1 MNPKKQEKIGV
12 LRQIVV
18 AVAIALLAGGTA
30 PWWWKEIS
38 GKNTRDNTS
47 STITPTPSPPG
58 VGFTPT
64 PSQTNFSADYPVKP
78 SPSIIASPTPMPL
91 EYETRFSEIVGAA
104 LKISPDQVKPDHRLT
119 SAERLQIMAA
129 VRADFGLTDS
139 AKEFSQL
146 NTVGDVLQL
155 IRSKRLGNKP
165 Q

>member
-1 MNPKKQEKIGV
+1 MNPKKHEKIGV

-38 GKNTRDNTS
+38 WRRDNTS
-47 STITPTPSPPG
+47 PTITPPP
-58 VGFTPT
+58 VVRFPPT
-64 PSQTNFSADYPVKP
+64 PSQTNPSVDYSVKP

-91 EYETRFSEIVGAA
+91 GYETRFSEIVAA
-104 LKISPDQVKPDHRLT
+104 TLKISPDEVKLDHRLT
-119 SAERLQIMAA
+119 SAQRLQIMAA

-139 AKEFSQL
+139 PKEFSQL

-155 IRSKRLGNKP
+155 IRSKGLGKKP

>member
-1 MNPKKQEKIGV
+1 MNPKEHEKIGV

-38 GKNTRDNTS
+38 GKKTRDNPS
-47 STITPTPSPPG
+47 PTPPAP
-58 VGFTPT
+58 VVRFTPT
-64 PSQTNFSADYPVKP
+64 PSQTNPSVDYSVKP
-78 SPSIIASPTPMPL
+78 SPSIVASPTPIPL
-91 EYETRFSEIVGAA
+91 GYETRFSEIVAA
-104 LKISPDQVKPDHRLT
+104 VLKISPDEVKLDHRLT
-119 SAERLQIMAA
+119 SAQRLQIMAA

-139 AKEFSQL
+139 PKEFSQL

-155 IRSKRLGNKP
+155 IRSKGLGTEP

>member
-30 PWWWKEIS
+30 PWWWKEIW
-38 GKNTRDNTS
+38 KNTRDNTS
-47 STITPTPSPPG
+47 PTITPPAP
-58 VGFTPT
+58 VVRFTPT
-64 PSQTNFSADYPVKP
+64 PSQTSSSVDYSVKP

-91 EYETRFSEIVGAA
+91 GYEARFYEIVAAA
-104 LKISPDQVKPDHRLT
+104 LKISPDEVKLDHKLT
-119 SAERLQIMAA
+119 SAQRLQIMAA

-139 AKEFSQL
+139 PKEFSQL

-155 IRSKRLGNKP
+155 IRSKGLGNKP